1 MTKRSLDVGDQEG
14 KVFEPPF
21 EVAEKLETLP
31 VSIMQLAIA
40 VLASRCLNDTILI
53 VLSFQNYNKVNYAAN
68 IEHVEAQILKQDLHL
83 LCCTC
88 QWMSALTLL
97 KALTLFR

>member
-53 VLSFQNYNKVNYAAN
+53 VLSFQSFLRS
-68 IEHVEAQILKQDLHL
+68 I
-83 LCCTC
+83 
-88 QWMSALTLL
+88 TLPISSTSKL
-97 KALTLFR
+97 RL